1 MISDSYSVGRDRRRP
16 GTLRWQEERAAYLFL
31 LPYLMGLVFLVIGP
45 IIATFFIS
53 LTNWNLISEPSFV
66 GLANYEKMFVD
77 DPEFWQSVRVTLI
90 YTVLAVPAHLLVG
103 LAVSLLLNR
112 DVKGIGIF
120 RTIFFLPS
128 VLSSVAV
135 AVLWLMLLNPDMGA
149 VNTFLR
155 ALGIADPPGWL
166 NSRDWAVPAV
176 VLISLWSISVDVIIY
191 LAGLKNIPAV
201 LYEAAT
207 IDGAGTWTRFRHIT
221 LPMLSPTLFFTL
233 ITGLIYSFQVFDI
246 AYILGGRSGGRGK
259 SLLFYLINM
268 WNEGFRNERFGYAS
282 ALAWVFIVGAGIA
295 IWLTFQI
302 GNRYVYYE
310 NE

>member
-1 MISDSYSVGRDRRRP
+1 
-16 GTLRWQEERAAYLFL
+16 
-31 LPYLMGLVFLVIGP
+31 
-45 IIATFFIS
+45 
-53 LTNWNLISEPSFV
+53 
-66 GLANYEKMFVD
+66 
-77 DPEFWQSVRVTLI
+77 
-90 YTVLAVPAHLLVG
+90 
-103 LAVSLLLNR
+103 
-112 DVKGIGIF
+112 
-120 RTIFFLPS
+120 
-128 VLSSVAV
+128 
-135 AVLWLMLLNPDMGA
+135 MLLNPDMGA

-166 NSRDWAVPAV
+166 NSRDWSVPAV

-207 IDGAGTWTRFRHIT
+207 IYGAGTWTKFRHIT

-233 ITGLIYSFQVFDI
+233 ITGLIYSFQVFDV

-259 SLLFYLINM
+259 SLLFYLINL

-282 ALAWVFIVGAGIA
+282 ALAWVLIIGAGIA
-295 IWLTFQI
+295 IWLTFQL

>member
-1 MISDSYSVGRDRRRP
+1 
-16 GTLRWQEERAAYLFL
+16 LLWQEERAAYLFL
-31 LPYLMGLVFLVIGP
+31 LPYLIGLVFLVIGP

-66 GLANYEKMFVD
+66 GLANYKKMFVD
-77 DPEFWQSVRVTLI
+77 DPEFWQSVRVTLT
-90 YTVLAVPAHLLVG
+90 YTILAVPAHLIVG

-155 ALGIADPPGWL
+155 AIGIADPPGWL

-191 LAGLKNIPAV
+191 LAGLKNIPAI
-201 LYEAAT
+201 LYEAAI

-221 LPMLSPTLFFTL
+221 LPLLSPTLFFTL

-259 SLLFYLINM
+259 SLLFYLINL
-268 WNEGFRNERFGYAS
+268 WNEGFRNQRFGYAS
-282 ALAWVFIVGAGIA
+282 ALAWVLIVGAGIV